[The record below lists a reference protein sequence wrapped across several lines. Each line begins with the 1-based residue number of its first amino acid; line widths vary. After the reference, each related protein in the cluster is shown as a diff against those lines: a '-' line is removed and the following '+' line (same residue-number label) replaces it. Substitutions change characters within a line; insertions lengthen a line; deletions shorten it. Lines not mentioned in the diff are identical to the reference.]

1 MTCIH
6 CGETTDTAHFIY
18 EPNAGGMARELAAL
32 KPESTTD
39 ING

>member
-1 MTCIH
+1 MKD
-6 CGETTDTAHFIY
+6 GLALAEY
-18 EPNAGGMARELAAL
+18 LPNAGGMARELAAQ